1 MHRYE
6 DRKSNRP
13 ESGLRVY
20 QSWQGNEVFFCSGYL
35 IAGPNWKA
43 TFGSAA
49 LIVAP
54 TVIFLIF
61 VAPYLSRVVHA
72 VIMVFA

>member
-1 MHRYE
+1 MQE
-6 DRKSNRP
+6 PNRKSSSEKR
-13 ESGLRVY
+13 LRVY
-20 QSWQGNEVFFCSGYL
+20 QSWQGNEVFFCKGYL
-35 IAGPNWKA
+35 VAGPNWKA

-49 LIVAP
+49 LIIAP
-54 TVIFLIF
+54 TVIFLVF